1 VPARLRS
8 EWPWWLAVAVAWLP
22 LTAWLASEAF
32 APGARLR
39 ACRAARAAYA

>member
-1 VPARLRS
+1 MAL
-8 EWPWWLAVAVAWLP
+8 VAGRGGRVA
-22 LTAWLASEAF
+22 AADRVLASEAF

>member
-1 VPARLRS
+1 MQCAFF
-8 EWPWWLAVAVAWLP
+8 LAWSLP

-39 ACRAARAAYA
+39 ARRAARTAYA